1 MNTETAKK
9 WTVGKRE
16 DEQAEQPTK
25 QACERAGLEEDV
37 LVEDSSAEAL
47 ERLLRDVAAGAEH
60 RPQRQPQGHEI
71 HHGRGRFEAPHH
83 DDDHPAHQRGNDD
96 GGPTGEKQAPLPVA
110 SSACCCSYRFALSG
124 SRMV

>member
-1 MNTETAKK
+1 
-9 WTVGKRE
+9 
-16 DEQAEQPTK
+16 
-25 QACERAGLEEDV
+25 V

-83 DDDHPAHQRGNDD
+83 DDHPAHQRGNDD
-96 GGPTGEKQAPLPVA
+96 GGPTGEKQAPLPVGEFGLLLLV
-110 SSACCCSYRFALSG
+110 SFRFVRVPDGVAE
-124 SRMV
+124 VP